1 MYLNTPSEVAK
12 LVIRLEN
19 ITIASMMIFTILLLV
34 ICIIF
39 ICIKTFTKL
48 KIPFLK
54 SEKNRKK
61 VRYVLQGV
69 LAFIVIWF
77 SLSTGIFIG
86 TRIAFESVYVKPTSV
101 TVQKVDKNKIL
112 VKNSKN
118 EFQALQR
125 KWVEDLT
132 GIKNFKKNQ
141 KIYFNDGLRENTPKY
156 VKEMLFDKVKVT
168 NIANNI
174 HDGENF

>member
-1 MYLNTPSEVAK
+1 MYFNTPSEVAK

-19 ITIASMMIFTILLLV
+19 ITIVSMMILTILLLV
-34 ICIIF
+34 IFIIF
-39 ICIKTFTKL
+39 IFVKTFTKL

-54 SEKNRKK
+54 SEEKRKK
-61 VRYVLQGV
+61 MRYVLQGV
-69 LAFIVIWF
+69 LAFVFIWS

-118 EFQALQR
+118 EFQSLQR
-125 KWVEDLT
+125 KWVEDLS
-132 GIKNFKKNQ
+132 GISNFKKNQ
-141 KIYFNDGLRENTPKY
+141 KIYFSDGLRENTPKY
-156 VKEMLFDKVKVT
+156 VKKMLLDKVKVT
-168 NIANNI
+168 NLANNI